1 MRLPFSVQTP
11 ADSPSGVKQ
20 PLKTREWI
28 IEPWLSRVEAIVQLA
43 GWQAANS
50 RPFSSTHADAAPQH
64 IAALAL
70 NRYEDQNHYELGRY
84 SLRRLI
90 EYEIAAESP
99 WPEVIRALV
108 ELADWDL
115 LYSHNSLAITAYEE
129 AYAELEQAGVRQS
142 TIDGL
147 FSPAM
152 PIVLP
157 VFSPNPLAAGA
168 APSAEYIDV
177 EFEIRKYGQSR
188 NVRITGATAQV
199 TDADR
204 DSLLRLIKRSR
215 FRPRIANGQIESA
228 ANVGVRYYQNERARM
243 DLRL

>member
-1 MRLPFSVQTP
+1 MDHRAV
-11 ADSPSGVKQ
+11 G
-20 PLKTREWI
+20 
-28 IEPWLSRVEAIVQLA
+28 EPRRSSRWLA
-43 GWQAANS
+43 GWQAAES

-64 IAALAL
+64 VAALAL
-70 NRYEDQNHYELGRY
+70 NRFENQNHYELGRY
-84 SLRRLI
+84 SLRRLV
-90 EYEIAAESP
+90 EYELAAESP

-129 AYAELEQAGVRQS
+129 AYAELKQAGVRQAA
-142 TIDGL
+142 IDGI
-147 FSPAM
+147 FSPSM
-152 PIVLP
+152 PVVLP

-168 APSAEYIDV
+168 APAAEYIDV

-188 NVRITGATAQV
+188 NLRIIGTTAQV

-204 DSLLRLIKRSR
+204 DKLSRLIKRSR
-215 FRPRIANGQIESA
+215 FRPRMANGQIESA
-228 ANVGVRYYQNERARM
+228 ANVSVRYYLNEQVRE